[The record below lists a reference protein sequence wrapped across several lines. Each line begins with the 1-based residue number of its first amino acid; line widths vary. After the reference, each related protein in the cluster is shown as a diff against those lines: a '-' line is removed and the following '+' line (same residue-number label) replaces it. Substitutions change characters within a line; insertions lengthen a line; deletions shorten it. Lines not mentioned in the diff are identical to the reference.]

1 MSPALTRE
9 TQAGPAMI
17 GDASPF
23 TGNGVDFA
31 MFDAGMGCETGAC
44 LRVGRTFHGI
54 DPGLDIEPVTA

>member
-1 MSPALTRE
+1 
-9 TQAGPAMI
+9 MI